1 MMRASSLP
9 PLSRFLFLAA
19 ALAALGLLFAHD
31 TPPARAQAVTAPP
44 TNVAMTPGNGKLVV
58 TWTASATGGSTY
70 FVHYTS
76 SSTVDLQDQRGF
88 NPNTHAT
95 HWRLLHGSSIAVT
108 TYTFSNLNNGTTYRV
123 RVQAASGNGSSVWVE
138 AEGSGTPRAL
148 AAPSDV
154 DVSRDRTAGGALR
167 VTWGRVSGATGY
179 EAEWRLA
186 SDASAVGSDTAIAAT
201 KGTSSDAFYITGL
214 TNDTVYEFRVR
225 AKDDNVNDGTWSG
238 WHGGTPQA
246 AAAVIW
252 TGTLNTGA
260 RAGLPGC
267 NSGAPCAT
275 NLSPN
280 TFTVSGTQFTFT
292 EVNQRQLGQNEFA
305 LVAKVSPDVTTE
317 LAALQF
323 CSGPLA
329 IPMTTGRGIIDDDSL
344 VNSRSPTALVD
355 WQPNTQVTVRIGS
368 DCAQAPQAE
377 WPAVAPRLD
386 GLALSAGDA
395 PLTLIQGRI
404 HPDQGGPGTTG
415 FASDTQ
421 LYMAVV
427 PYGTSEVTL
436 TPEFTLNALG
446 QASSARDQRYSGGRP
461 VFTEAERVLTFVSS
475 IDPGGSYTLRLGPSE
490 EGGEPLELWARYTEV
505 IVRVYREFPYLPD
518 TKLETTY
525 IVLVVQGGPI
535 PVSLSV
541 EGLTGNVLLYGGT
554 ATLKATI
561 PVPLP
566 MDSTIPLTVGYA
578 ETQKGDVLF
587 RPDPD
592 HPNAYYGLDRPVDIF
607 MRRGEREASIQIV
620 AQPDPGR
627 TSNELLIIE
636 LDSSGFPVAGSTR
649 WGSNAVEVAPWT
661 LTEGS
666 SNSPTLSLGP
676 DTNQRVDPVREIPAK
691 YAELL
696 RKVWEWRDDPCC
708 VDDPAHTGRWDR
720 VLLAFGITVE
730 DASLTPMTADEAQTH
745 ADQGWT
751 GWAETAE
758 ALREW
763 EAGEPDSAEDA
774 AAPTALNLALGEG
787 ADAAAE
793 LTVGEGDGQ
802 VAITATL
809 DAPAPDGGLSF
820 ILLPGALDTADGDAD
835 YELPWSIAIAAGERT
850 GTATIAI
857 TGDHLDEDDET
868 VSISAWAARSGY
880 QHLEGWAA
888 LTIADD
894 DTAGVTVNAAH
905 PFTVAEGGT
914 AAYIVVLDSQPT
926 ADVTVTAASDDPGAA
941 TVSPA
946 SHVFTAEGWNRAA
959 TFTVSGLAGA
969 GGESLAVSHGVTSG
983 DPRYGA
989 VGGGSLALSV
999 SDDAAAREKYADL
1012 IARIGEWR
1020 NDPCCV
1026 DDPAHTGR
1034 WDRTLLALGE
1044 TVADTTL
1051 SPMTAAEAQTHADR
1065 GWSRWSEVA
1074 AALRDIQGGA
1084 PVVEHAINDVTMR
1097 KERTAWQ
1104 VSLDGVFSDPAGG
1117 GLTVTAGSSDNAVA
1131 TVVTAPDY
1139 SRLMLTAKSRG
1150 TATITVIA
1158 SDGRGRTASD
1168 AFTVT
1173 VKAAPVV
1180 ASPLGDVSL
1189 EAGGSRDIS
1198 LTGVF
1203 SDADGDALTVS
1214 ASSSNDAVVSAFVFQ
1229 DTLTLLAPAEGTAAI
1244 TVTARDPDGNRV
1256 SDEFDVSVA
1265 PQQQQPPPGTPNQVP
1280 TVASAIADVTIV
1292 SEGGTSQVSLSGVF
1306 DDADG
1311 DSLTITAGSSDNAV
1325 ATVSVASDHSTLTA
1339 SARSRGTATITV
1351 TANDGNGGTVSDS
1364 FTVTV
1369 KAAPVV
1375 DSAISD
1381 ITGLEVSDWRQVS
1394 LAGVFRDA
1402 DGDSLTLTAAA
1413 SDQAIAGMV
1422 LVAHESRLTVA
1433 GLSEGT
1439 ATITVTAQDTDGN
1452 AVSDEFDVSVAPQQ
1466 QQPPDPA
1473 NQAPTVASAIADVT
1487 IVNESGTSQVS
1498 LDGVFDD
1505 GDGDSLTVTAASSDN
1520 AVATVSVA
1528 ADYSTLTVSAQGRGT
1543 ATITVSANDGQGGTV
1558 SDEFTV
1564 TVKAAPVVA
1573 SPLADVSGL
1582 EMRTT
1587 REVSLAGVFSDAD
1600 GDSLTITAA
1609 SSDDGRATVSVAAD
1623 GATLTLTGV
1632 AEGTATVTVTA
1643 EDSDGNRASDAF
1655 QVEVVKRFASLI
1667 PQMYQWRNDPRYV
1680 DDKAHT
1686 DRWDR
1691 ALLAL
1696 GETVADTSLTA
1707 MTADEAQGY
1716 ADRGWS
1722 RWEPVTAA
1730 LRQLEDG

>member
-1 MMRASSLP
+1 M
-9 PLSRFLFLAA
+9 
-19 ALAALGLLFAHD
+19 
-31 TPPARAQAVTAPP
+31 
-44 TNVAMTPGNGKLVV
+44 
-58 TWTASATGGSTY
+58 TWTASTTTSDNPSY
-70 FVHYTS
+70 VLDYTS
-76 SSTVDLQDQRGF
+76 SQTVDLQDATGF
-88 NPNTHAT
+88 SPNDHTT
-95 HWRLLHGSSIAVT
+95 HWESVTSSTVSGT
-108 TYTFSNLNNGTTYRV
+108 TYTVPNLSNGTTYRV
-123 RVQAASGNGSSVWVE
+123 RVRTETNNAESVWVE
-138 AEGSGTPRAL
+138 ASGTPREPL

-154 DVSRDRTAGGALR
+154 DISRDRTAGGALR
-167 VTWGRVSGATGY
+167 VTWGRVAGATGY

-214 TNDTVYEFRVR
+214 TNDTAYEFRVR
-225 AKDDNVNDGTWSG
+225 AKDADGSWTWSG
-238 WHGGTPQA
+238 WFGGTPQA

-252 TGTLNTGA
+252 TGTLSTGA
-260 RAGLPGC
+260 GPDNLGC
-267 NSGAPCAT
+267 DSGAPCAT

-280 TFTVSGTQFTFT
+280 TFTVGGTEFTVT
-292 EVNQRQLGQNEFA
+292 EILHSHIGANSYSF
-305 LVAKVSPDVTTE
+305 VAKVSPDTTT
-317 LAALQF
+317 AVHALQF

-329 IPMTTGRGIIDDDSL
+329 IPMTTGRMFIDDEEL
-344 VNSRSPTALVD
+344 VNRSSSTAIVD

-395 PLTLIQGRI
+395 PLTLIRGRI

-415 FASDTQ
+415 FASDTRQ
-421 LYMAVV
+421 YMAVV

-475 IDPGGSYTLRLGPSE
+475 INPGGSYTLRLGPSE
-490 EGGEPLELWARYTEV
+490 EGGEPLELWARHTEV

-518 TKLETTY
+518 SKFETTY
-525 IVLVVQGGPI
+525 TVLVVQGGPI

-566 MDSTIPLTVGYA
+566 MDSAIPLTVGYA
-578 ETQKGDVLF
+578 EAQKGDVLF

-607 MRRGEREASIQIV
+607 MRRGETEASIQIV
-620 AQPDPGR
+620 AQPDTAR
-627 TSNELLIIE
+627 TSNELLIIQ

-708 VDDPAHTGRWDR
+708 VDDPAHTDRWDR
-720 VLLAFGITVE
+720 VLLAFGITVT
-730 DASLTPMTADEAQTH
+730 DASLTPMTAAEAQTH

-774 AAPTALNLALGEG
+774 AAPTALTLALGQG

-820 ILLPGALDTADGDAD
+820 ILLPGALDTAETDAD

-850 GTATIAI
+850 GTATIAV

-868 VSISAWAARSGY
+868 LSISAWGARSGY
-880 QHLEGWAA
+880 QHLGGWAA

-914 AAYIVVLDSQPT
+914 AAYTVVLDSQPT
-926 ADVTVTAASDDPGAA
+926 ADVTVTATSGDPGAA

-959 TFTVSGLAGA
+959 TFTVSGQAGA
-969 GGESLAVSHGVTSG
+969 GGESLAVSHGVSS
-983 DPRYGA
+983 DDARYGA

-1034 WDRTLLALGE
+1034 WDRTLLAFGE
-1044 TVADTTL
+1044 TVEDASLT
-1051 SPMTAAEAQTHADR
+1051 PMTASEAQTHADR
-1065 GWSRWSEVA
+1065 GWTRWSEVA
-1074 AALRDIQGGA
+1074 AALRDIQGGS
-1084 PVVEHAINDVTMR
+1084 PVAEHAINDVTMR

-1104 VSLDGVFSDPAGG
+1104 VSLDGVFSDPGG
-1117 GLTVTAGSSDNAVA
+1117 DGLTVTAGSSDNAVA

-1173 VKAAPVV
+1173 VKAAPEV

-1189 EAGGSRDIS
+1189 EEGGSRDIS

-1203 SDADGDALTVS
+1203 SDADGDALTLS

-1229 DTLTLLAPAEGTAAI
+1229 GTLTLLAPAEGTAAI
-1244 TVTARDPDGNRV
+1244 TVTARDSDGNRV

-1265 PQQQQPPPGTPNQVP
+1265 PRQQQPPPDPANQAP
-1280 TVASAIADVTIV
+1280 TVASPIADVTIV
-1292 SEGGTSQVSLSGVF
+1292 NQSGTSQASLDGVF
-1306 DDADG
+1306 DDGDG
-1311 DSLTITAGSSDNAV
+1311 DSLTLTAASSDEAV

-1351 TANDGNGGTVSDS
+1351 TADDGNGGTVSDE

-1375 DSAISD
+1375 AQPLGDIS
-1381 ITGLEVSDWRQVS
+1381 GLEVSDWRQVS
-1394 LAGVFRDA
+1394 LAGVFSDA
-1402 DGDSLTLTAAA
+1402 DGDSLTLTASS
-1413 SDQAIAGMV
+1413 SDNAVAGMV

-1439 ATITVTAQDTDGN
+1439 AAITVTAQDTDGN
-1452 AVSDEFDVSVAPQQ
+1452 AVSDSFDVSVVAQQ
-1466 QQPPDPA
+1466 QQQQQQDPPP
-1473 NQAPTVASAIADVT
+1473 NQAPTVASAIGDVT
-1487 IVNESGTSQVS
+1487 IVSESGTSQVS
-1498 LDGVFDD
+1498 LSGVFDD
-1505 GDGDSLTVTAASSDN
+1505 ADGDSLTLTAASSDE
-1520 AVATVSVA
+1520 AVATASVA

-1543 ATITVSANDGQGGTV
+1543 ATITVTADDGNGGTV
-1558 SDEFTV
+1558 DDTFTV
-1564 TVKAAPVVA
+1564 KVKAAPVVA
-1573 SPLADVSGL
+1573 SPLDDVSGL

-1609 SSDDGRATVSVAAD
+1609 SSNDAFATVSVASD

-1707 MTADEAQGY
+1707 MTADEAQTY
-1716 ADRGWS
+1716 ADRGWT